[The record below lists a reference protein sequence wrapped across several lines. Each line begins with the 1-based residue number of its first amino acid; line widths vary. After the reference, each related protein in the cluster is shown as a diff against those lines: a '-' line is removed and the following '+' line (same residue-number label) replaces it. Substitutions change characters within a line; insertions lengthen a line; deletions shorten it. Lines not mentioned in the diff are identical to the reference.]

1 MVFAELRARFLG
13 GAIGCASA
21 GGAIERG
28 VSGAACT
35 VADRTRTILFTDFFT
50 TRSCFLD
57 FAIFS
62 DERALAGR
70 RLLAAAFCAGLLGF
84 RATLAAVD
92 RFRTGDAEAALLFLL
107 GAAFGRNDFL
117 ALVTGATVVRG
128 FFANGGAFLE
138 GDGRL
143 VLCLIEAERFETW
156 VEDLRRTAGTRLL
169 ILAGFQRERLGRG
182 LRARRRLLLIRR
194 SQRPTASIHC
204 SRVKRKNTDILL
216 SCSNVQYSH

>member
-1 MVFAELRARFLG
+1 MVFAELRARLLG
-13 GAIGCASA
+13 GATGSASA

-35 VADRTRTILFTDFFT
+35 VVARTRTIFFTDFFT

-57 FAIFS
+57 FTVFS
-62 DERALAGR
+62 DERDLAGR
-70 RLLAAAFCAGLLGF
+70 RLLATAFCASLLSF
-84 RATLAAVD
+84 RTTLAAVD
-92 RFRTGDAEAALLFLL
+92 RFRTVDAEAAFLFLPDT
-107 GAAFGRNDFL
+107 AFGRNDFL
-117 ALVTGATVVRG
+117 AFATGATVVRG
-128 FFANGGAFLE
+128 FLANGGAFLV
-138 GDGRL
+138 GAGRL

-216 SCSNVQYSH
+216 SCSNVQCSH